1 MRFLYRIK
9 NCSSCKYNSTC
20 DKETKNS
27 PETLGNLR
35 EFEHISRSTKRYGIK
50 PLPKIQSFCIR
61 FAPME
66 KEDVFPITKEERE
79 KRIEPTE
86 KALDEAMRKEK

>member
-35 EFEHISRSTKRYGIK
+35 EFEHVNRSTKRHGTK
-50 PLPKIQSFCIR
+50 PIKIQSFCIR
-61 FAPME
+61 LAPME
-66 KEDVFPITKEERE
+66 KGEDVFPITKEEG
-79 KRIEPTE
+79 KKKIELTT
-86 KALDEAMRKEK
+86 KALDEAMREEK